1 MVRTTWKA
9 ILIVVLLTLLPVAV
23 FGDEKNYIEIGVG
36 AGTDLQGIAA
46 KELLLAPAYNM
57 PISANGSL
65 LARIE
70 GDFELIDYAGKTNYS
85 GKTVVVGGV
94 APFLRLLP
102 FGWKINPFIEIGA
115 GGNFTTDKTIG
126 HQHIDG
132 PFLFSL
138 MSSAG
143 IEMMINNTPV
153 SLSYRFRHLSNG
165 DIYKSNEGV
174 NSQYLMLSIGL

>member
-1 MVRTTWKA
+1 MVKTPWKA
-9 ILIVVLLTLLPVAV
+9 ILIVALLILLPVTV
-23 FGDEKNYIEIGVG
+23 FGEEKNYFEIGAG
-36 AGTDLQGIAA
+36 AGTDLQGVAA
-46 KELLLAPAYNM
+46 KELLLAPAFSM

-70 GDFELIDYAGKTNYS
+70 GDFEIIDYSGKSDYS
-85 GKTVVVGGV
+85 GKTIFVGGI

-102 FGWKINPFIEIGA
+102 LGWKIDPFIEIGA
-115 GGNFTTDKTIG
+115 GGNFTTDRTIG

-138 MSSAG
+138 MSGSG
-143 IEMMINNTPV
+143 IEMMINKTPV

-165 DIYKSNEGV
+165 DIYKSNEGF
-174 NSQYLMLSIGL
+174 NSQYIMLSIGL